1 MVLSKERFNESH
13 LPLKIVHTL
22 SNTMLARGLKW
33 EFEVQWAV
41 LQDLQSRKSFYQLLD
56 SGKHSDIK
64 NHNSNIMK
72 SISTFNQLANSVWS
86 SFVLAELVACIKH
99 ANSEAPHPNNWSTN
113 PSSLSQYVLPFL
125 SHTSVR
131 QDEQRRVW
139 NFNIEM
145 FFSFGLEA
153 FNE

>member
-1 MVLSKERFNESH
+1 
-13 LPLKIVHTL
+13 
-22 SNTMLARGLKW
+22 
-33 EFEVQWAV
+33 
-41 LQDLQSRKSFYQLLD
+41 
-56 SGKHSDIK
+56 
-64 NHNSNIMK
+64 MK

-99 ANSEAPHPNNWSTN
+99 ANSVPPHPNNWSTN
-113 PSSLSQYVLPFL
+113 PPNFSQHVLPFL

-153 FNE
+153 FNEQTLTKISPYRFFLGNQVAGQFKIVVSFFEKRWNDILFHIWIPSVLWNESNQIVRYRFTGRK